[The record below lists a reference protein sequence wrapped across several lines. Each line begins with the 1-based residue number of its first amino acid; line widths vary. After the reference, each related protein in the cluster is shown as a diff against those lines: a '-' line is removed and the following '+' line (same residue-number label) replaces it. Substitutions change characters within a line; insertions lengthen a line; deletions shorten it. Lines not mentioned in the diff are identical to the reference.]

1 MFIQRPNAHL
11 HTLSFGQG
19 PLTLLTIGGWVAGGD
34 IWHEAFG
41 HLPNWR
47 CVSLDHR
54 GAGHSTHNGPITVSD
69 MADDLLAV
77 ADALNVGPCVIA
89 SESSGA
95 AAALLAIQRA
105 PDRFVGQV
113 LVGASWERVQAG
125 AYDNFFASLRSD
137 YTATLRSFIDN
148 CLPETNSAELRH
160 WGLQT
165 MTRSSVDD
173 AIDLIKSREHIA
185 PYQLRLSCTSYQ
197 VLLIHGDQD
206 RIVPVQSSRLLAA
219 CLPNAKLHVLPGLG
233 HVPIVTA
240 PAEVA
245 ALIASFGQPQHSKL
259 TSEHTMPRWRS
270 TCPARASLGLPGP
283 DGSAPPFYRLFEA
296 WFDSPEHLSA
306 VTGSSAWQKVVAD
319 VPKFATGGVTI
330 LLSQV

>member
-1 MFIQRPNAHL
+1 MFIQRPNAQL

-19 PLTLLTIGGWVAGGD
+19 PLTLLAIGGWVAGGD
-34 IWHEAFG
+34 VWHEAFG

-54 GAGHSTHNGPITVSD
+54 GAGHSTHSGPITVSD

-77 ADALNVGPCVIA
+77 ADALNVGSCVIA

-95 AAALLAIQRA
+95 SAALLAIQRA

-113 LVGASWERVQAG
+113 LVGASWERVEAG
-125 AYDNFFASLRSD
+125 AYDNFFASLRRD

-173 AIDLIKSREHIA
+173 AIDLIKSREQITCADVSPLHHLPA
-185 PYQLRLSCTSYQ
+185 
-197 VLLIHGDQD
+197 LLIHGDQD
-206 RIVPVQSSRLLAA
+206 SIVPVQSSRLLAA
-219 CLPNAKLHVLPGLG
+219 RLPNAELHVLPGLG
-233 HVPIVTA
+233 HVPIMTA
-240 PAEVA
+240 PNEVA
-245 ALIASFGQPQHSKL
+245 ALIASFGDQILIEHISK
-259 TSEHTMPRWRS
+259 
-270 TCPARASLGLPGP
+270 
-283 DGSAPPFYRLFEA
+283 APIS
-296 WFDSPEHLSA
+296 SPTTPTL
-306 VTGSSAWQKVVAD
+306 
-319 VPKFATGGVTI
+319 
-330 LLSQV
+330 

>member
-1 MFIQRPNAHL
+1 MFIQRPNANL
-11 HTLSFGQG
+11 YTLSFGQG
-19 PLTLLTIGGWVAGGD
+19 PLTLLAIGGWVAGGD

-54 GAGHSTHNGPITVSD
+54 GAGHSTHSGPITVSD

-95 AAALLAIQRA
+95 AVALLAIERA

-113 LVGASWERVQAG
+113 LVGASWERVEAG
-125 AYDNFFASLRSD
+125 AYDNFFASLRRD

-173 AIDLIKSREHIA
+173 AIDLIKSREQIA
-185 PYQLRLSCTSYQ
+185 SAYVSPLHHLPA
-197 VLLIHGDQD
+197 LLIHGDQD
-206 RIVPVQSSRLLAA
+206 HIVPVQSSRLLAER
-219 CLPNAKLHVLPGLG
+219 LPNAKLHVLPGLG

-245 ALIASFGQPQHSKL
+245 ALITNFGKQISPASRKIAVSRFGGVKL
-259 TSEHTMPRWRS
+259 
-270 TCPARASLGLPGP
+270 A
-283 DGSAPPFYRLFEA
+283 APPTFPYPA
-296 WFDSPEHLSA
+296 PPS
-306 VTGSSAWQKVVAD
+306 KCAD
-319 VPKFATGGVTI
+319 F
-330 LLSQV
+330 